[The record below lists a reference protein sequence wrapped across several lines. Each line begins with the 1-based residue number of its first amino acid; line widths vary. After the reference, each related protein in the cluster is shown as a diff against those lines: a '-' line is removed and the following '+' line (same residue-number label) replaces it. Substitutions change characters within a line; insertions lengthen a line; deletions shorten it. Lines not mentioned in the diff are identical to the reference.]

1 MQLLSVRWQQVIDTQ
16 RQTAE
21 IIGDLTNI
29 NSCQSTNDPLLTCT
43 SPSLRM
49 FKGDHKIKIFGESF

>member
-1 MQLLSVRWQQVIDTQ
+1 MNTQ

-43 SPSLRM
+43 SPALRM